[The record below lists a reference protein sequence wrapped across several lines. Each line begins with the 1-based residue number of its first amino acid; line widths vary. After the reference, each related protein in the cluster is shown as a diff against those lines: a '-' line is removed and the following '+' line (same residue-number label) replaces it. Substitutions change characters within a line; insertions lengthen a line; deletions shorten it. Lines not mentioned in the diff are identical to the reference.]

1 MTSTRRKM
9 GLAALIMMASVFLSR
24 ALGVVRE
31 AAIAAL
37 GGAGIAVDAYKTAFV
52 VPEILNHVAASG
64 FLSITFIPI
73 FARYLAADDE
83 RGGQR
88 IFSIILTV
96 FGTFLCLLIVL
107 AMLAAPQL
115 LRWLAPGRS
124 EPEFL
129 ILATR
134 MTRIVLPAQFFFF
147 AGGLLMA
154 VQFARQRFFLPSLAP
169 LVYNAGII
177 GGGFALASWRG
188 VEGFSWGVLIGA
200 AVGHLG
206 LQWIGARRT
215 GLRLRLCW
223 DIAHPDLR
231 RYLLLTLPLILGLTM
246 TFSTEIFSKF
256 FGSYLPSGAIS
267 WIDYAY
273 RVIMLLVGFFGQAVG
288 VASFPF
294 LADLAARGR
303 VEEMNRLF
311 NQTLRYLA
319 LMLPVCVL
327 IWVLR
332 HEIVGL
338 LFERRNFTAA
348 DTRMTA
354 LALAGMLVGAV
365 AFAAQTVVNRGFYA
379 MQNTLLPAVYG
390 SLATLASLPL
400 YWAGA
405 QWFGVAGVG
414 AAISFAAL
422 FQVVVLFAVWNR
434 RSGNVGSGDVYR
446 FYGRMVLL
454 SLPLG
459 GLLGLI
465 HYGVGLWMHLSTWAD
480 RLGCIGLVTLAFVLF
495 MVAVGRFL
503 GIDEVQVVVRM
514 LGRKLF
520 RTKSMSTK

>member
-1 MTSTRRKM
+1 MNIRRKM

-37 GGAGIAVDAYKTAFV
+37 GGAGMAVDAYKTAFV

-73 FARYLAADDE
+73 FARYLAAGDE
-83 RGGQR
+83 EGGQR
-88 IFSIILTV
+88 ICSIILSI
-96 FGTFLCLLIVL
+96 FGTFLSLLIVL
-107 AMLAAPQL
+107 AMVAAPQL
-115 LRWLAPGRS
+115 LRWLAPGRG

-129 ILATR
+129 MLATR

-147 AGGLLMA
+147 AGGMFMA
-154 VQFARQRFFLPSLAP
+154 VQFARGRFLLPSLAP
-169 LVYNAGII
+169 LIYNAGII
-177 GGGFALASWRG
+177 GGGIALASWKG
-188 VEGFSWGVLIGA
+188 IEGFSWGALTGA

-206 LQWIGARRT
+206 LQWIGARRS
-215 GLRLRLCW
+215 GLRLRFCW
-223 DIAHPDLR
+223 DISHPDLR
-231 RYLLLTLPLILGLTM
+231 RYLFLTLPLVLGLTM
-246 TFSTEIFSKF
+246 TFSTEIFSKY
-256 FGSYLPSGAIS
+256 FGSYLPQGAIS

-273 RVIMLLVGFFGQAVG
+273 RVTMMLVGFFGQAVG

-303 VEEMNRLF
+303 MDEMNRLF

-327 IWVLR
+327 IWILR

-338 LFERRNFTAA
+338 LFERRHFTST

-354 LALAGMLVGAV
+354 LALSGMLVGAV

-379 MQNTLLPAVYG
+379 VQNTLLPAVYG
-390 SLATLASLPL
+390 SLATLAGLPL

-414 AAISFAAL
+414 VAISFSAL
-422 FQVVVLFAVWNR
+422 MQVALLFAVWNR
-434 RSGNVGSGDVYR
+434 RSGNSAAMGVYG

-454 SLPLG
+454 CLPLG
-459 GLLGLI
+459 LLLGLI
-465 HYGVGLWMHLSTWAD
+465 HYGASLWLPLSTWTA
-480 RLGCIGLVTLAFVLF
+480 RLGRAGLVCTAFTVILGAAARLLA
-495 MVAVGRFL
+495 
-503 GIDEVQVVVRM
+503 IEEVNLVTRTI
-514 LGRKLF
+514 GRKLL
-520 RTKSMSTK
+520 RIKAPANR